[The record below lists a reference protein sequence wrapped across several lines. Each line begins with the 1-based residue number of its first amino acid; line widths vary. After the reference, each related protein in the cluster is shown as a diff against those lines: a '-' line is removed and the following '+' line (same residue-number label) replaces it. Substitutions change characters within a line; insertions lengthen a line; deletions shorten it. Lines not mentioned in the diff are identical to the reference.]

1 MSDMKADQ
9 TWGML
14 ADLEE
19 EEGRTKLLQRYTD
32 LASLP
37 EGERASQMLTMT
49 TAEYDPPDDKLPTFT
64 LSRLSV
70 WLGMVAGVRKIQ
82 QMLTVLPRS
91 RYQGHTLCAGCPRS
105 KPWPT
110 NFLGGSNY
118 S

>member
-19 EEGRTKLLQRYTD
+19 EEGQTKLLQRYTD

-64 LSRLSV
+64 PSRLSV
-70 WLGMVAGVRKIQ
+70 WLGMVAGVAQNTADAYHAATFKIPGPHAMRRVSMIQ
-82 QMLTVLPRS
+82 TLADAFS
-91 RYQGHTLCAGCPRS
+91 R
-105 KPWPT
+105 
-110 NFLGGSNY
+110 GSNY
-118 S
+118 G